1 MDNALR
7 KKVHGLFINA
17 IGLADKKISVSV
29 IDQDLLANSTSYE
42 IFYFSSESIVFP
54 IFLF

>member
-1 MDNALR
+1 
-7 KKVHGLFINA
+7 VHGLFINA

-29 IDQDLLANSTSYE
+29 IEQDLLANSTSYE